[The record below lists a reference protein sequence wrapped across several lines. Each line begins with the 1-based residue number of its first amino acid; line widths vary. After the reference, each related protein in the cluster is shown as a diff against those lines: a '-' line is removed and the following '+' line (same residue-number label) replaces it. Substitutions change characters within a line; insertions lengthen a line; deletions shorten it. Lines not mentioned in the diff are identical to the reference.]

1 MTRASHRATP
11 TEPTV
16 PVFPPALVRVL
27 RDRFATEHGCLA
39 EVTDEVIVQLLTT
52 VFFAGLETYEGERNP
67 IGVAFL
73 GKSQSDFI
81 IPEGAESGGALLYQ
95 WKVLQFDSPRPFA
108 IRELVKLAVAGVDRR
123 IYSAVRV
130 LEDGSLA
137 IAGLAREGLN
147 ASSDAFVKI
156 IASSPG
162 CLSIRRG
169 RDLLIGYERGT
180 ILTGGEDLVFS
191 AGPIRRALETT
202 ARSAGLDGDAVSDY
216 LNAVRSIVREM
227 AAHGRGGIVIISH
240 EEQPQVADSATYKM
254 VLDSSLAALLR
265 LVRHIKRKQ
274 EAGPQ
279 WPPLALETHKSSET
293 TAGEAGSPPF
303 GHLLR
308 NALLTEIERVIEEF
322 GALTGI
328 DGAILLNRDLALMAF
343 GVILPVGRPTAVAQ
357 AVDAEGLHGRIIDL
371 GSRGTRHR
379 AGVTY
384 AARHPGSVVFVA
396 SEDGQVS
403 CLFRSSTQHQVR
415 LWRLGPTDAHIS

>member
-1 MTRASHRATP
+1 MIAEHSSAP
-11 TEPTV
+11 AEPTAI
-16 PVFPPALVRVL
+16 FPPALVRVL
-27 RDRFATEHGCLA
+27 RERLSADGRALTEVA
-39 EVTDEVIVQLLTT
+39 DAIIVQLLTT

-73 GKSQSDFI
+73 GSSQADFI
-81 IPEGAESGGALLYQ
+81 HPDGAESGDQFLYQ
-95 WKVLQFDSPRPFA
+95 WKVMQFDSPRPFA

-130 LEDGSLA
+130 VEDGSLA
-137 IAGLAREGLN
+137 ITGLAREGQN
-147 ASSDAFVKI
+147 ADSDAFVKI
-156 IASSPG
+156 IASNPG

-169 RDLLIGYERGT
+169 RDLLLGYERGT
-180 ILTGGEDLVFS
+180 VLTGGEELVFA
-191 AGPIRRALETT
+191 AGPIRRVLETT
-202 ARSAGLDGDAVSDY
+202 ARAAGLDGDAVSDY
-216 LNAVRSIVREM
+216 LDAVRSIVREM

-240 EEQPQVADSATYKM
+240 EEQPQVAASAPYKM

-265 LVRHIKRKQ
+265 LVGHIEWKSGAVDSG
-274 EAGPQ
+274 AG
-279 WPPLALETHKSSET
+279 T
-293 TAGEAGSPPF
+293 PPF

-308 NALLTEIERVIEEF
+308 NALLIEVERVIEEY
-322 GALTGI
+322 GALTAI
-328 DGAILLNRDLALMAF
+328 DGAILLNRDLALIAF

-357 AVDAEGLHGRIIDL
+357 TVDAEGLHGRIIDL

-415 LWRLGPTDAHIS
+415 LWRLGPTDVHIS

>member
-1 MTRASHRATP
+1 MIAPSHLAAP
-11 TEPTV
+11 AESTV

-27 RDRFATEHGCLA
+27 RERSPERGCLA
-39 EVTDEVIVQLLTT
+39 EVGDEVIVQLLTT
-52 VFFAGLETYEGERNP
+52 VFFAGLETYEGERHP

-81 IPEGAESGGALLYQ
+81 VPEGTESGGALLYQ
-95 WKVLQFDSPRPFA
+95 WKVLQFDSPRPFVV
-108 IRELVKLAVAGVDRR
+108 RELVKLAVAGVDRR

-137 IAGLAREGLN
+137 ITGLAREGLN
-147 ASSDAFVKI
+147 ADSDAFVKI
-156 IASSPG
+156 VASSPG

-180 ILTGGEDLVFS
+180 ILTGGEELVFS
-191 AGPIRRALETT
+191 AGPVRRALEAT
-202 ARSAGLDGDAVSDY
+202 ARSAGLDGDPVSDY
-216 LNAVRSIVREM
+216 LDAVRSIVREM
-227 AAHGRGGIVIISH
+227 AAHGRGGIVIVSH
-240 EEQPQVADSATYKM
+240 EELPRVANSATYKM
-254 VLDSSLAALLR
+254 MLDSSLAALLR
-265 LVRHIKRKQ
+265 LVSHIKWKHEGDPRP
-274 EAGPQ
+274 G
-279 WPPLALETHKSSET
+279 T
-293 TAGEAGSPPF
+293 PPF

-308 NALLTEIERVIEEF
+308 NALLTEVERVIEEF

-357 AVDAEGLHGRIIDL
+357 AVDAEGLHGRVIDL

-384 AARHPGSVVFVA
+384 AAQHPGSVVFVA

-415 LWRLGPTDAHIS
+415 LWHLGPTDAHHS